1 MNEVQEMKK
10 IIQMNKATET
20 VYNLAE
26 TLNQSI
32 MDREDTSEYY
42 RSILQAIYTH
52 TGKKQC
58 HEFTGVVSR
67 IVKRNK
73 KRSTIYVLNLF
84 WQDVYVSH
92 HVVLTTMDDC
102 DLKRG
107 DYIRFKSIINEY
119 DDGSNFGLQDFK
131 LISKISEF
139 VNLGCPDCER
149 YKDVRDILCDMS
161 YEKKHK
167 IYRTLNSDS
176 RSKNIQKGVVAE
188 DFYNI
193 SILSLYYRQL
203 TEMSLHKRVVEQ
215 VPPPEDIIQLIRI
228 QLFVKYLQEEKKV
241 TNPSQIIFCIVQF
254 VFDETSVWI
263 NDIAR
268 RNGLNRNEMQVNNN
282 NVILYLKNN
291 ETFYLSN
298 HMNEFNKY
306 CSTLDV
312 LKN

>member
-1 MNEVQEMKK
+1 MNEIQEMEK

-52 TGKKQC
+52 TGKRQC
-58 HEFTGVVSR
+58 HEFTGVVSK

-73 KRSTIYVLNLF
+73 KKTIIYVLNLF
-84 WQDVYVSH
+84 WSDVYVSH
-92 HVVLTTMDDC
+92 HVVLTATDDC

-119 DDGSNFGLQDFK
+119 DDGSNYGLREFK
-131 LISKISEF
+131 LISKVSEF
-139 VNLGCPDCER
+139 VNLGCPECER
-149 YKDVRDILCDMS
+149 YENVSDILCNMS

-167 IYRTLNSDS
+167 IYRTLNIESQF
-176 RSKNIQKGVVAE
+176 KNIQKGVVAAN
-188 DFYNI
+188 FYNI

-228 QLFVKYLQEEKKV
+228 QL
-241 TNPSQIIFCIVQF
+241 
-254 VFDETSVWI
+254 
-263 NDIAR
+263 
-268 RNGLNRNEMQVNNN
+268 
-282 NVILYLKNN
+282 
-291 ETFYLSN
+291 
-298 HMNEFNKY
+298 
-306 CSTLDV
+306 
-312 LKN
+312 

>member
-1 MNEVQEMKK
+1 MNEVQEMEK
-10 IIQMNKATET
+10 IIQMNKTTEA
-20 VYNLAE
+20 VYKLAE
-26 TLNQSI
+26 ALNQSI
-32 MDREDTSEYY
+32 MNREDTSEYY

-52 TGKKQC
+52 TGKKQI
-58 HEFTGVVSR
+58 HEFTGIVSR

-84 WQDVYVSH
+84 WEGVYVSH
-92 HVVLTTMDDC
+92 HVVLTTTDDC

-107 DYIRFKSIINEY
+107 DYIHFKSIINEY

-131 LISKISEF
+131 LISKVSEF

-149 YKDVRDILCDMS
+149 YEDVSDILCNIS
-161 YEKKHK
+161 YTRKHD
-167 IYRTLNSDS
+167 IYKSLNLDS
-176 RSKNIQKGVVAE
+176 RSENIQKRVVAE

-193 SILSLYYRQL
+193 AILSLYYRQL
-203 TEMSLHKRVVEQ
+203 TEMTLHKRVAEE
-215 VPPPEDIIQLIRI
+215 VPPPEDIIQIIRI

-254 VFDETSVWI
+254 VFDETSACI
-263 NDIAR
+263 TDIAR
-268 RNGLNRNEMQVNNN
+268 RNRLSRSEMLTNNN
-282 NVILYLKNN
+282 DVILYLKNN

-306 CSTLDV
+306 CSTLDI

>member
-1 MNEVQEMKK
+1 MSEIQEMEK
-10 IIQMNKATET
+10 IIQMNKTTEA

-26 TLNQSI
+26 ALNQSI
-32 MDREDTSEYY
+32 MNREDTSEYY

-52 TGKKQC
+52 TGKKQI
-58 HEFTGVVSR
+58 HEFTGLVSR

-84 WQDVYVSH
+84 WRNVYVSH

-131 LISKISEF
+131 LISKVSEF

-149 YKDVRDILCDMS
+149 YEDVSDILYRMS
-161 YEKKHK
+161 YEKKYD
-167 IYRTLNSDS
+167 IYISLNIESQF
-176 RSKNIQKGVVAE
+176 KNIQKGVVAAN
-188 DFYNI
+188 FYNI
-193 SILSLYYRQL
+193 PILSLYYRQL
-203 TEMSLHKRVVEQ
+203 IEMSLHKRVVEQ

-268 RNGLNRNEMQVNNN
+268 RNGLSRNEMQVNNTC
-282 NVILYLKNN
+282 VISHLKNN

-306 CSTLDV
+306 CSTLDI
-312 LKN
+312 LKI

>member
-1 MNEVQEMKK
+1 MNEIQEMKK

-52 TGKKQC
+52 TGKRQC
-58 HEFTGVVSR
+58 HEFNGVVSK

-73 KRSTIYVLNLF
+73 KKTIIYVLNLF
-84 WQDVYVSH
+84 WRDVYVSH
-92 HVVLTTMDDC
+92 HVVLTATDDC

-107 DYIRFKSIINEY
+107 DYIHFKSIINEY
-119 DDGSNFGLQDFK
+119 DDGSNYGLREFK
-131 LISKISEF
+131 LISKVSEF
-139 VNLGCPDCER
+139 VNLGCPECER
-149 YKDVRDILCDMS
+149 YEDVRDILCNMS
-161 YEKKHK
+161 YEEKHK
-167 IYRTLNSDS
+167 IYRTLNIESQF
-176 RSKNIQKGVVAE
+176 KNIQKGIVAAN
-188 DFYNI
+188 FYNI

-203 TEMSLHKRVVEQ
+203 IEMSLHKRVVEQ

-241 TNPSQIIFCIVQF
+241 TNPTQIIFCIVQF

-282 NVILYLKNN
+282 DVILYLKNN

-306 CSTLDV
+306 CSTLDI
-312 LKN
+312 LKI

>member
-1 MNEVQEMKK
+1 MNEIQEMKK

-58 HEFTGVVSR
+58 HEFTGVVSK

-73 KRSTIYVLNLF
+73 KKTIIYVLNLF
-84 WQDVYVSH
+84 WSDVYVSH
-92 HVVLTTMDDC
+92 HVVLTATDDC

-119 DDGSNFGLQDFK
+119 DDGSNYGLREFK
-131 LISKISEF
+131 LISKVSEF
-139 VNLGCPDCER
+139 VNLGCPECER
-149 YKDVRDILCDMS
+149 YENVSDILCNMS

-167 IYRTLNSDS
+167 IYRTLNIESQF
-176 RSKNIQKGVVAE
+176 KNIQKGVVAAN
-188 DFYNI
+188 FYNI

-203 TEMSLHKRVVEQ
+203 IEMSLHKRVVEQ

-241 TNPSQIIFCIVQF
+241 TNPTQIIFCIVQF
-254 VFDETSVWI
+254 VFDETSIWI
-263 NDIAR
+263 NDIAK
-268 RNGLNRNEMQVNNN
+268 RNGLTRNEMQMNNN

-298 HMNEFNKY
+298 HINEFNKY
-306 CSTLDV
+306 CSTLDI
-312 LKN
+312 LKF

>member
-1 MNEVQEMKK
+1 MDEVQEMKK

-52 TGKKQC
+52 TGKRQC
-58 HEFTGVVSR
+58 HEFNGVVSK

-73 KRSTIYVLNLF
+73 KKTIIYVLNLF
-84 WQDVYVSH
+84 WRDVYVSH
-92 HVVLTTMDDC
+92 HVVLTATDDC

-107 DYIRFKSIINEY
+107 DYIHFKSIINEY
-119 DDGSNFGLQDFK
+119 DDGSNYGLREFK
-131 LISKISEF
+131 LISKVSEF
-139 VNLGCPDCER
+139 VNLGCPECER
-149 YKDVRDILCDMS
+149 YEDVRDILCNMS
-161 YEKKHK
+161 YEEKHK
-167 IYRTLNSDS
+167 IYRTLNIESQF
-176 RSKNIQKGVVAE
+176 KNIQKGIVAAN
-188 DFYNI
+188 FYNI

-203 TEMSLHKRVVEQ
+203 IEMSLHKRVVEQ

-268 RNGLNRNEMQVNNN
+268 RNGLSRNEMQVNNN
-282 NVILYLKNN
+282 DVILYLKNN

-306 CSTLDV
+306 CSTLDI
-312 LKN
+312 LKI

>member
-1 MNEVQEMKK
+1 MNEFQEMKK

-52 TGKKQC
+52 TGKRQC

-67 IVKRNK
+67 IKQKGK
-73 KRSTIYVLNLF
+73 KTIIYVLNLF

-102 DLKRG
+102 GLKRG
-107 DYIRFKSIINEY
+107 DYIHFKSIINEY

-131 LISKISEF
+131 LISKVSEF
-139 VNLGCPDCER
+139 VNLGCPECER
-149 YKDVRDILCDMS
+149 YKDVRDILCGIS

-167 IYRTLNSDS
+167 IYRTLNIESQY
-176 RSKNIQKGVVAE
+176 KNIQKGDVAAN
-188 DFYNI
+188 FYNI

-215 VPPPEDIIQLIRI
+215 VPPPEDIIQIIRI

-268 RNGLNRNEMQVNNN
+268 RNGLSRNEMQLNNN
-282 NVILYLKNN
+282 DVILHLKNN

-306 CSTLDV
+306 CSTLDI
-312 LKN
+312 LKI

>member
-58 HEFTGVVSR
+58 HEFTGVVSG

-73 KRSTIYVLNLF
+73 KRTTIYVLNLF

-107 DYIRFKSIINEY
+107 YYIRFKSIINEY

-131 LISKISEF
+131 LISEISEF
-139 VNLGCPDCER
+139 VNLGCPECER
-149 YKDVRDILCDMS
+149 YEDVRDVLCNMS
-161 YEKKHK
+161 YEEKHK
-167 IYRTLNSDS
+167 IYRTLNIESQF
-176 RSKNIQKGVVAE
+176 KNIQKGVVAAN
-188 DFYNI
+188 FYNI

-203 TEMSLHKRVVEQ
+203 IEMSLHKRVVEQ

-268 RNGLNRNEMQVNNN
+268 RNGLSRNEMQVNNTC
-282 NVILYLKNN
+282 VISHLKNN

-306 CSTLDV
+306 CSTLDI
-312 LKN
+312 LKI